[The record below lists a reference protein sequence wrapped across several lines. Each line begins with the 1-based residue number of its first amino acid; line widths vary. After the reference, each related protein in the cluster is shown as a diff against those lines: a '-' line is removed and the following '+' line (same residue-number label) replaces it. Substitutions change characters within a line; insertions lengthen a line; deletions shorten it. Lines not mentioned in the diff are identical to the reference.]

1 MRIVILAAG
10 VGSRLQSPVPKPLT
24 VLDDGRSILERQLS
38 ALQGAF
44 PTVAVTTVVGFK
56 KDLIMEACPQCS
68 FVYNPDYGD
77 TNTSKSLLRALK
89 LTGDDPVLWL
99 NGDVVFDAPLLDVL
113 AEHIAADQSFVAVN
127 TASVGDEEV
136 KYELDDHGHITN
148 ISKEVTEAL
157 GEAVGINYVSKADK
171 PLLEARLADCDDQ
184 DYFERGIELSI
195 GKDGCRYIPVDVSDF
210 LCMEIDTR
218 ADLSQVNRLIDGS

>member
-1 MRIVILAAG
+1 
-10 VGSRLQSPVPKPLT
+10 
-24 VLDDGRSILERQLS
+24 
-38 ALQGAF
+38 
-44 PTVAVTTVVGFK
+44 
-56 KDLIMEACPQCS
+56 MEACPQCS